1 VADRGTHTGGRSRRS
16 NRRAMTVGAAAS
28 LVLTVSPG
36 LVVPNSAAAATVRPA
51 ANLRLQP
58 IPDDDDE
65 VAIVGYRNRMRAA
78 GRARAAAR
86 AQANQAFRDAVAPAR
101 QALVAALAAATSGPQ
116 RRAAK
121 IAYGDA
127 ILPAKVARKAA
138 LQSARIDYVE
148 AAEQARIDFLTI
160 RGAHPEVVASARY
173 RQAVNLATAE
183 YRAAVTDAQAT
194 FRIQSAPIRITTRT
208 AGSSASAGQVS
219 HGAAESIRIA
229 TADITGV
236 FRSQVSSARATYQA
250 KISVARKILGTS
262 LAT

>member
-1 VADRGTHTGGRSRRS
+1 MADRGTSAGGRFRRP

-36 LVVPNSAAAATVRPA
+36 LVVPNSAAASTVRPA

-58 IPDDDDE
+58 IPDDDED
-65 VAIVGYRNRMRAA
+65 VATTGYRKRVRSA
-78 GRARAAAR
+78 GHDRARAR
-86 AQANQAFRDAVAPAR
+86 AQANQSFRDAVAPHR
-101 QALVAALAAATSGPQ
+101 QALVAALAD

-121 IAYGDA
+121 IAYGEA
-127 ILPAKVARKAA
+127 VLPAKIARKAA
-138 LQSARIDYVE
+138 LQAARIEYVE
-148 AAEQARIDFLTI
+148 AVEQARIDFLTV
-160 RGAHPEVVASARY
+160 RGADPQVVAAARY
-173 RQAVNLATAE
+173 RQAVNTATAE

-194 FRIQSAPIRITTRT
+194 FRIQSAPIRIVKRHASGSGE
-208 AGSSASAGQVS
+208 AGNSLG
-219 HGAAESIRIA
+219 GAAESIRIA

>member
-1 VADRGTHTGGRSRRS
+1 
-16 NRRAMTVGAAAS
+16 MTVGAAAS

-121 IAYGDA
+121 IAYGVPSCLQRLRA
-127 ILPAKVARKAA
+127 RPRFNLPASTTSRP
-138 LQSARIDYVE
+138 QNRPGS
-148 AAEQARIDFLTI
+148 
-160 RGAHPEVVASARY
+160 
-173 RQAVNLATAE
+173 
-183 YRAAVTDAQAT
+183 T
-194 FRIQSAPIRITTRT
+194 FDDSRCPS
-208 AGSSASAGQVS
+208 
-219 HGAAESIRIA
+219 
-229 TADITGV
+229 
-236 FRSQVSSARATYQA
+236 
-250 KISVARKILGTS
+250 
-262 LAT
+262 